1 MRKNSLKNAL
11 ILLEVFFV
19 FTIFFV
25 LAASFILLSSTAA
38 SAQGNSITGYFIISS
53 DGENKEIMIN
63 NSSDNLS
70 GNKDAPAKAA
80 GSSGRDSREPG
91 LIRKIVGRVV
101 SFFRGLF

>member
-25 LAASFILLSSTAA
+25 LAASFISLSSVAA
-38 SAQGNSITGYFIISS
+38 SAQGNSITGYFIISG

-63 NSSDNLS
+63 NASDNLS
-70 GNKDAPAKAA
+70 GTKDAPAEAA
-80 GSSGRDSREPG
+80 GSSGQNHREPG
-91 LIRKIVGRVV
+91 FIRKIVGRVV